1 MSSYPI
7 LPHRNKRFLH
17 ITDALSPKG
26 VEDAVEQGLA
36 LTFKDSTVGISGS
49 GVIDSTVRRSQTATY
64 DLKTHAWLYELI
76 AKNVHRWN
84 EEHFGYDIHGIE
96 RIQFAQ
102 YPADILGH
110 YSAHV
115 DTFPGT
121 EIRKL
126 SLSIQLS
133 NPEDY
138 DGGVCELLFGDDKR
152 IPLKSQR
159 GAGLLFPSYFP
170 HRVTPV
176 TRGMRYSLVAWI
188 LGPQFR

>member
-1 MSSYPI
+1 MTSYPI

-17 ITDALSPKG
+17 INAALAPND
-26 VEDAVEQGLA
+26 VNRAVEEGLA
-36 LTFKDSTVGISGS
+36 LSLKDSTVGVSGG
-49 GVIDSTVRRSQTATY
+49 GVIDSKIRRSHTATY
-64 DLKTHAWLYELI
+64 ELKIHAWLYELI

-152 IPLKSQR
+152 IPLKSHR

-170 HRVTPV
+170 HHVTPV